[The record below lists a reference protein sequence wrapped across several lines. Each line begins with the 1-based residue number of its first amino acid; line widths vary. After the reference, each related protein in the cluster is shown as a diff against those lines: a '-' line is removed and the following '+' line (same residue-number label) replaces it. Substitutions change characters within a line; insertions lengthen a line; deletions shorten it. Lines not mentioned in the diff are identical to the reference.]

1 LLTYPTLSSILALF
15 GRRFYLSGSIRVS
28 PNDNKLRK
36 RLYGSVNFRWQS
48 RRAFLLYMFLGF
60 PSIT

>member
-28 PNDNKLRK
+28 PKIVEMYK
-36 RLYGSVNFRWQS
+36 AAKTRWHNWG
-48 RRAFLLYMFLGF
+48 RRR
-60 PSIT
+60 

>member
-28 PNDNKLRK
+28 PILLFIAKLCHWNKALSMLDK
-36 RLYGSVNFRWQS
+36 Y
-48 RRAFLLYMFLGF
+48 
-60 PSIT
+60 T